1 MDNKLYVGNLSYAT
15 TDDELRQLFGQAGTV
30 ASVEVIKDRDTGKS
44 KGFGFVE
51 MSSQADAENAIKMFN
66 GYTLGNR
73 PLKVSIARPREERPR
88 GGGWYEDRGSGG
100 GGGGRGGGNRDR
112 DRSGNRDRNRR
123 Y

>member
-66 GYTLGNR
+66 GYSLGNR
-73 PLKVSIARPREERPR
+73 PIKVSIARPREERPR

-100 GGGGRGGGNRDR
+100 GGGRGGGSRDR
-112 DRSGNRDRNRR
+112 DRGGSRDKDRR